1 MVAVVSPYS
10 VLPKNFAQAFGDA
23 SPCLAPWWC
32 LARAA
37 VRTGESSDDLK
48 SRLLERLTFSS
59 TGWVHLCD
67 RLAFALRNS
76 AALTSTSYSTVA
88 LHYPCGPARP
98 WTRRF
103 CASSVPAH
111 RLTLRFSRDI
121 LVPTVGVCESCS
133 LSGTLPSSGSC
144 ARRPE
149 QPQVYRSNSFCA
161 SPSRSVTW
169 RANPLP
175 RAQAFTQKAV
185 GPPPLPGR
193 WPSDPYRPVTGLRKC
208 PLRSCPAGCASLNEV
223 SNHRW
228 TFAALLRVTAQGS
241 NNLG

>member
-169 RANPLP
+169 RAQSTPSHHRLSPRKPLGHLPSPEDGPRTPTGQSLASENAPFGAVP
-175 RAQAFTQKAV
+175 RAA
-185 GPPPLPGR
+185 PR
-193 WPSDPYRPVTGLRKC
+193 
-208 PLRSCPAGCASLNEV
+208 
-223 SNHRW
+223 
-228 TFAALLRVTAQGS
+228 
-241 NNLG
+241 